1 MGEAAVE
8 MARSHVQGRP
18 VRGGEKEFPTRFEQP
33 AELAKGR
40 DRIRHVLQ
48 NLGAKYGIEAG
59 VRQRDLDEVANMVDG
74 DGVFHQRT
82 FVLAKVLVL
91 VLAMG
96 EEWGVFTGASPGIQ
110 NAAAGRQSGGFGF
123 Y

>member
-8 MARSHVQGRP
+8 MVRSHVQGRP

-82 FVLAKVLVL
+82 FVLA
-91 VLAMG
+91 MG

-123 Y
+123 DPLVAL